1 MPENDSNPF
10 TLAPAHLS
18 ACLVTLIH
26 GPYADADTVGVGG
39 LAAEAVRY
47 LSYAAPRGGVTDPAT
62 IATVLADLATTAYQ
76 LPQLVGVLGD
86 WLEAEAAGGRLG
98 GDRRRPPAQLADRVR
113 AAMSQAADHAGSL
126 ATALS
131 AAHDLAATLQ
141 AASPAA
147 PAA

>member
-47 LSYAAPRGGVTDPAT
+47 LGYAAPRGGVTDPAT
-62 IATVLADLATTAYQ
+62 VASVLADLATTAYQ
-76 LPQLVGVLGD
+76 LPQLVSVLGH
-86 WLEAEAAGGRLG
+86 WLEAESAAGRLA
-98 GDRRRPPAQLADRVR
+98 GDRRPPVQLTARVQ

-131 AAHDLAATLQ
+131 TAHDLAATLQ
-141 AASPAA
+141 AASPAE